1 MINETYIIEVRNL
14 CKVISER
21 VVRIAVRRI
30 SQLLAGVSHCR
41 CQDVL
46 CHQYSRV
53 EVVSEGLNIER
64 SLHPL
69 LPRWDLEVIE
79 FKCLLCC

>member
-14 CKVISER
+14 CEVISER

-46 CHQYSRV
+46 CNQYSRV

>member
-1 MINETYIIEVRNL
+1 MINETYIIEVGNL
-14 CKVISER
+14 CEVISEC

-30 SQLLAGVSHCR
+30 FQLLTGVSYCR

-46 CHQYSRV
+46 RHQYSRI
-53 EVVSEGLNIER
+53 EVVSEGLNIEH

-69 LPRWDLEVIE
+69 LARWDLEVIE